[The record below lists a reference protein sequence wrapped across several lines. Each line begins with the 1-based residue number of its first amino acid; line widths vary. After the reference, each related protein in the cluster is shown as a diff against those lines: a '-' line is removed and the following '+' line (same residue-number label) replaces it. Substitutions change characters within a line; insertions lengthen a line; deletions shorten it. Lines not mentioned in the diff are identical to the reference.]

1 MVMHYI
7 TGERL
12 KFEKIRFSPASCTRY
27 ETEGTGTKTA
37 GNGKYC

>member
-12 KFEKIRFSPASCTRY
+12 KFEEIRFSPAGCTRY
-27 ETEGTGTKTA
+27 EAEGIRTETA